1 MNFEQDYYRYI
12 YRDYLKHNPLYKLNF
27 YLRKIKQYAPKAQK
41 LLDVGCGPG
50 LFLESAS
57 RFYQVYGVEVSDYAL
72 KLALE
77 RVPRARIKKG
87 SIEEIYFPTQMDVV
101 SAFDVLEHVP
111 DLKKAFS
118 GMKNQLKREGLVVFV
133 VPVYDG
139 LVGRL
144 VDLLDKDETHV
155 HKKSRWWWIE
165 RVAEHFEILEWFG
178 IWRYLLPLGLYVN
191 FPTKWL
197 RNFSPSIMLI
207 ARKK

>member
-1 MNFEQDYYRYI
+1 MNFEQEYYRNF
-12 YRDYLKHNPLYKLNF
+12 YRDYLKQNPSYKLNF
-27 YLRKIKQYAPKAQK
+27 YLQKIKQHAPRAQR

-50 LFLESAS
+50 LFLEPAS
-57 RFYQVYGVEVSDYAL
+57 KFYEVYGVEVSDYAL
-72 KLALE
+72 TLALE
-77 RVPRARIKKG
+77 RVPGARIKKG
-87 SIEEIYFPTQMDVV
+87 SIEEINFSTQMDIV
-101 SAFDVLEHVP
+101 SAFDVLEHIP

-118 GMKNQLKREGLVVFV
+118 GIKNQLKKEGLAVLV

-155 HKKSRWWWIE
+155 HKESRWWWME
-165 RVAEHFEILEWFG
+165 KVEKHFKILEWFG

-191 FPTKWL
+191 FPTKWA

>member
-1 MNFEQDYYRYI
+1 MNFEQDYYNRVYH
-12 YRDYLKHNPLYKLNF
+12 DYLKHNPPYKLDF
-27 YLRKIKQYAPKAQK
+27 YLKKINQYAPKARK
-41 LLDVGCGPG
+41 LIDVGCGPG

-57 RFYQVYGVEVSDYAL
+57 KFYEVYGVEVSDYAL

-77 RVPRARIKKG
+77 RVPQARIKKG
-87 SIEEIYFPTQMDVV
+87 SIEEIQIPAQMDVV

-118 GMKNQLKREGLVVFV
+118 GIKNQLKKEGLALFV

-155 HKKSRWWWIE
+155 HKESRWWWLE
-165 RVAEHFEILEWFG
+165 KTSEHFEILEWLG
-178 IWRYLLPLGLYVN
+178 IWRYLLPFGIYVN
-191 FPTKWL
+191 FPTSQL
-197 RNFSPSIMLI
+197 RNYSPSVMII
-207 ARKK
+207 VRKK